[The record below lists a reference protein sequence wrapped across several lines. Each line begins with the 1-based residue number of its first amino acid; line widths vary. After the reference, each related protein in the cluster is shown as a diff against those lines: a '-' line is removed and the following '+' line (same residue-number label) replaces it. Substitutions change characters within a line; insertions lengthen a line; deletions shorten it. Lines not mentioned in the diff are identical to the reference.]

1 MMYERDEPMVAGQD
15 YMLVDEYSTRSRE
28 EMTTQTRDFWLIA
41 FGVTTI
47 IGIFITV
54 TFLGQP

>member
-15 YMLVDEYSTRSRE
+15 YVLIDEYSTRSRE
-28 EMTTQTRDFWLIA
+28 EVPMTNQTRDFWLFA

-54 TFLGQP
+54 TFLT